1 LETLNALPLNM
12 MSEESIE
19 KHANHVEQAILTDHL
34 VNNHGKL
41 INVESPHK
49 EKFRREDTNHRDVYD
64 DVSTTSKSTNQQS
77 TPMLIYG
84 NYHQQKLGLTNPLS
98 DSPSLSS
105 VKQRRSLT
113 TRPLQLQL
121 PNFTNEKTHFYD
133 KSNIVYVDDDSPECN
148 EATESNQLTDEKNY
162 LSNNS
167 SPTHGQTSRL
177 SPKIETFL

>member
-1 LETLNALPLNM
+1 
-12 MSEESIE
+12 
-19 KHANHVEQAILTDHL
+19 
-34 VNNHGKL
+34 
-41 INVESPHK
+41 
-49 EKFRREDTNHRDVYD
+49 
-64 DVSTTSKSTNQQS
+64 
-77 TPMLIYG
+77 MLIYG
-84 NYHQQKLGLTNPLS
+84 HYHQQKLGLTNALS

-133 KSNIVYVDDDSPECN
+133 KSNIVYVDDDSPEGN
-148 EATESNQLTDEKNY
+148 ETTESNQLTDEKNY